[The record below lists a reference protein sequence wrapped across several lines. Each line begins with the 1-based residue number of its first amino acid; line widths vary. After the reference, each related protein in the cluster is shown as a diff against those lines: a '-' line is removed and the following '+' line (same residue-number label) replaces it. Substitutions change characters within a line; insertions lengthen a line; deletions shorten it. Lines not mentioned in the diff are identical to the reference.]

1 MSDEEDV
8 NEDDVDAEG
17 VDGEDGDGEEQPKK
31 SGRKKLLLFIVL
43 PLVLVGIVAGVLLS
57 GVLGG
62 GDEEEV
68 PDEIAESEDGEAL
81 APAEE
86 EEPEAPDIPRETVF
100 YDLPEML
107 VNLNTSGRQ
116 ASFLKIQVS
125 LELGTP
131 EAVPEVE
138 KVLPRIIDN
147 FQVYL
152 RELRPDELSGTKG
165 VFRLKEELLVRVN
178 AAVQPVR
185 VYDIL
190 FKEILVQG

>member
-1 MSDEEDV
+1 MSEENV
-8 NEDDVDAEG
+8 EAEG
-17 VDGEDGDGEEQPKK
+17 EEADGEDSGEESQVVKK
-31 SGRKKLLLFIVL
+31 KFSGKKLVLFVVL
-43 PLVLVGIVAGVLLS
+43 PLLLL
-57 GVLGG
+57 LGG
-62 GDEEEV
+62 GGGVMFSGLLGDEDEAEVAEGGEDAGDVEELV
-68 PDEIAESEDGEAL
+68 
-81 APAEE
+81 AEE
-86 EEPEAPDIPRETVF
+86 EARDVVF

-107 VNLNTSGRQ
+107 VNLNTAGRQ

-125 LELGTP
+125 LELGDP
-131 EAVPEVE
+131 ESIPQVE
-138 KVLPRIIDN
+138 AVLPRIVDN

-178 AAVQPVR
+178 NAVQPAR

>member
-1 MSDEEDV
+1 MSDEEAQV
-8 NEDDVDAEG
+8 QEAAGADDAAEG
-17 VDGEDGDGEEQPKK
+17 AAEEQPKK
-31 SGRKKLLLFIVL
+31 KFGGKKLILFIVL
-43 PLVLVGIVAGVLLS
+43 PVLLILIAAGVMFS
-57 GVLGG
+57 GILGG
-62 GDEEEV
+62 EEEV
-68 PDEIAESEDGEAL
+68 A
-81 APAEE
+81 APAEGE
-86 EEPEAPDIPRETVF
+86 EGEAVVADAVEDPEPPDVPRETVF

-107 VNLNTSGRQ
+107 VNLNTVGRQ

-125 LELGTP
+125 LELGAP

-178 AAVQPVR
+178 AAVKPVR